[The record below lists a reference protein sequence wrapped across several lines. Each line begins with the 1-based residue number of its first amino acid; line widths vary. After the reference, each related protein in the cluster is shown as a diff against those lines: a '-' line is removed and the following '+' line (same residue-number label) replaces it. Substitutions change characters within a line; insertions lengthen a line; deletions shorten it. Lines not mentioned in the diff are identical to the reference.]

1 MIIFHRPLN
10 TVAILFS
17 KTLLLLALVMLPTLS
32 YATSIKL
39 ITGDEIKAN
48 IIEETDAY
56 IKVDHKVLGQLTIAR
71 DEIITIEGNIQTSL
85 DSVITDE
92 DNDAGLFGTGILSN
106 WERSFTLGLNGKE
119 GNSQA
124 FDFHTAFDA
133 DYKDDNKRWDLGA
146 QFNFSQK
153 DGETTHDDFN
163 IFATRDWLL
172 PNSQW
177 LYFASGKFDW
187 DEFKSWDYRVTGI
200 VGVGYE
206 FIEKENFFLIGR
218 SGIAGKKNFG
228 SDDDNFEPE
237 LMIGLDSDW
246 TISKVQSLAFK
257 TEFFMPFEQAD
268 DYRNLSKLD
277 WKFKLD
283 STMELSFKLGL
294 ENEYESVVDTGSK
307 HNDFKYRAAIIWGL

>member
-1 MIIFHRPLN
+1 
-10 TVAILFS
+10 
-17 KTLLLLALVMLPTLS
+17 MLPTLS